1 MKYDAVVVASGN
13 SVRADLGFNKVFF
26 VMKNNKTV
34 LENACEVFIND
45 EDCQKIIVVTNEKE
59 KVFKNNKVEII
70 EGGKERKDSVK
81 NGLTKTTSDY
91 VFIHDGA
98 RPFLNKQ
105 DVDKLKESLNNAD
118 GAILVSKNVNT
129 IKEVKNG
136 FIERTLDR
144 EYVYNALTPQAFKTG
159 LIKEAYNTLD
169 LSGITDDSLVFEKK
183 GYKVRAI
190 EGDPTNIKLTNRKD
204 FENI

>member
-59 KVFKNNKVEII
+59 KVFNNKKIEVI

-81 NGLTKTTSDY
+81 NGLTKTTSEY

-105 DVDKLKESLNNAD
+105 DVEKLKEALNETD

-136 FIERTLDR
+136 FIEKTLDR
-144 EYVYNALTPQAFKTG
+144 EYVYNALTPQAFKTS

-169 LSGITDDSLVFEKK
+169 LSGITDDSLIFEKK
-183 GYKVRAI
+183 GYKVKAI

>member
-13 SVRADLGFNKVFF
+13 SERANLGFNKVFF

-34 LENACEVFIND
+34 LENACDVFIND
-45 EDCQKIIVVTNEKE
+45 EECKNVIVVTNESD
-59 KVFKNNKVEII
+59 KVFKNKKVII
-70 EGGKERKDSVK
+70 INGGKERTDSVK
-81 NGLTKTTSDY
+81 NGLSKVTSDY

-98 RPFLNKQ
+98 RPFIKKE
-105 DVDKLKESLNNAD
+105 DVNKLKEALLDSD
-118 GAILVSKNVNT
+118 GAILVAKNVNT

-136 FIERTLDR
+136 VIEKTLDR
-144 EYVYNALTPQAFKTG
+144 EFVYNALTPQAFKTS
-159 LIKEAYNTLD
+159 LIKEAYNKVD
-169 LSGITDDSLVFEKK
+169 LQGITDDSLVFEKM
-183 GYKVRAI
+183 GYKVKAV

>member
-26 VMKNNKTV
+26 VMKNNKTI
-34 LENACEVFIND
+34 LENACEVFVND
-45 EDCQKIIVVTNEKE
+45 KDCQKIIIVTNEKE
-59 KVFKNNKVEII
+59 KVFNNEKVEII
-70 EGGKERKDSVK
+70 DGGKERKDSVK
-81 NGLTKTTSDY
+81 NGLTKTTSEY

-105 DVDKLKESLNNAD
+105 DVEKLKEALNETD
-118 GAILVSKNVNT
+118 GVILVSKNVNT

-136 FIERTLDR
+136 FIEKTLDR
-144 EYVYNALTPQAFKTG
+144 EYVYNALTPQAFKTS

-169 LSGITDDSLVFEKK
+169 LSGITDDSLIFEKK
-183 GYKVRAI
+183 GYKVKAV